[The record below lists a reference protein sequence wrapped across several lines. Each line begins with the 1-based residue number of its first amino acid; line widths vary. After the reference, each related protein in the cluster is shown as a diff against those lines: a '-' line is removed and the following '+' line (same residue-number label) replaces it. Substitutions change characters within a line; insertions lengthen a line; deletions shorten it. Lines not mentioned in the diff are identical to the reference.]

1 MSIRITKLVVENFKK
16 LKAIEI
22 IPQGNIIEITG
33 KCEQGKTSILDAIAT
48 ALCGVKW
55 EEALREGA
63 DKGKIVVDLGDIIV
77 TRTITKAGGTLKV
90 ETRDGAKYPS
100 PQTLLDKLVGKIAFN
115 PMEFSKEKDPKK
127 QVDML
132 LKVVE
137 LKVDAGKLMDISG
150 VVVEESP
157 NPLDML
163 NSAYKAV
170 YENRTVVNRDLDKAK
185 KALESMP
192 EVPEIEAVLLTD
204 LVAEKEKIETHNREN
219 SKKRQSLEG
228 EFKNIESMVTV
239 AKQIQ
244 SRIDELQKQLI
255 AENEKLTSQNTSIH
269 ASRENYKKLSE
280 EANSLK
286 DLPLDDINE
295 RIKTADETNKQ
306 AQQFKDRQAKVSEVD
321 KHQTESDD
329 LTAKLKK
336 IVDYKTEIIQNTKF
350 PVPGL
355 DFQHGSVYFNG
366 QPFSQA
372 SSAQKI
378 RVGMGVGMAANPELR
393 VVMIDGYESLDSDQ
407 RRIVEEMAAERDF
420 QVWTTAVSEDST
432 VGIYIEDG
440 EIKQVE
446 AAG

>member
-1 MSIRITKLVVENFKK
+1 MKIVKLVAENFKK

-22 IPQGNIIEITG
+22 IPQGNMIEITG
-33 KCEQGKTSILDAIAT
+33 KCEQGKTTVLDAIGT
-48 ALCGVKW
+48 ALCGTKW
-55 EEALREGA
+55 DEALREGA

-137 LKVDAGKLMDISG
+137 LKVDAAKLTDISG
-150 VVVEESP
+150 VVIEESP

-163 NSAYKAV
+163 NAAYKSV
-170 YENRTVVNRDLDKAK
+170 YESRTAVNRDLDKAK
-185 KALESMP
+185 KALESIP
-192 EVPEIEAVLLTD
+192 EVAEVEPVLLTE
-204 LVAEKEKIETHNREN
+204 LVAEKEKLEKVNRDNANRLAEYQDQERHLAALRSNKTATSEIISDLESRLIAAKKSLVEQEN
-219 SKKRQSLEG
+219 QISAQEQALK
-228 EFKNIESMVTV
+228 V
-239 AKQIQ
+239 AKAV
-244 SRIDELQKQLI
+244 IDSKQD
-255 AENEKLTSQNTSIH
+255 EDLT
-269 ASRENYKKLSE
+269 
-280 EANSLK
+280 
-286 DLPLDDINE
+286 DINE
-295 RIKTADETNKQ
+295 RIAKADETNKQ
-306 AQQFKDRQAKVSEVD
+306 AQQYKDRQAKAAEVA

-329 LTAKLKK
+329 LSAKLKK
-336 IVDYKTEIIQNTKF
+336 IVDYKAEIIKNTKF

-355 DFQHGSVYFNG
+355 DFAGGGVTFEG
-366 QPFSQA
+366 KPFSQA

-393 VVMIDGYESLDSDQ
+393 VVMIDGYESLDPDQ
-407 RRIVEEMAAERDF
+407 RKIVEEMATVNDF
-420 QVWTTAVSEDST
+420 QVWTTSVSTDST

-440 EIKQVE
+440 EIKASE